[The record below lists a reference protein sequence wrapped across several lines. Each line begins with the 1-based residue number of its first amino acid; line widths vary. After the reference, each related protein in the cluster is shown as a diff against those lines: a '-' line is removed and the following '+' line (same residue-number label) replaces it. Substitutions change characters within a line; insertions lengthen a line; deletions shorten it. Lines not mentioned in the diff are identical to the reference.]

1 MATLKLM
8 NPPAA
13 TRADGWHGI
22 AAPGGYEAWHFHA
35 EDLTQR
41 IRIVFSFHHGLAL
54 HPDYLRRFDAYRRR
68 PTCNRPPLPS
78 QYPCLHWAIYENKNK
93 GENKNKEPLASS
105 TTQFPP
111 GAFQADGTSLT
122 LGPNRLIFS
131 RDDII
136 AHLSRIK
143 ESFSAELV
151 FQPILQA
158 GSVQSILADHYWLPS
173 RPLCQ
178 VLGEIRL
185 GARTIAFQGL
195 GRQNQYYGTAPL
207 AYAAAR
213 WMRGGVLF
221 PRAAVAFQTA
231 DDHATVILA
240 DEAGTRRIEN
250 SPFIVNSTRRTLRL
264 PPHPSAIDFGNWL
277 ILRNGRVAD
286 SSPAQLQLL
295 FDAYVDGEQ
304 STAWVEIA
312 YPKRLSG
319 FLARRRA
326 ERFIAEGST

>member
-8 NPPAA
+8 NSAA

-22 AAPGGYEAWHFHA
+22 AAPGGYEAWHFYV

-41 IRIVFSFHHGLAL
+41 IRVVFSFHHGLAL
-54 HPDYLRRFDAYRRR
+54 HPDYIRRFDAYRRR
-68 PTCNRPPLPS
+68 PTRNRPPLPR

-93 GENKNKEPLASS
+93 NENEKPAASS

-111 GAFQADGTSLT
+111 GSFQSDGSSLT

-131 RDDII
+131 QDEITAQI
-136 AHLSRIK
+136 SRIK
-143 ESFSAELV
+143 APFSAELL
-151 FQPILQA
+151 FHPILQGASVENVLA
-158 GSVQSILADHYWLPS
+158 GHYWLAA

-178 VLGEIRL
+178 VRGEIRL
-185 GARTIAFQGL
+185 GSRTIALNGL
-195 GRQNQYYGTAPL
+195 GQQNQYYGTAPF
-207 AYAAAR
+207 ACAASR
-213 WMRGGVLF
+213 WMRGAILF
-221 PRAAVAFQTA
+221 PRAAVTFLTA
-231 DDHATVILA
+231 DDHAMVIMA
-240 DEAGTRRIEN
+240 DEAGLRTIKN
-250 SPFIVNSTRRTLRL
+250 SPFTVKSTRHALRMS
-264 PPHPSAIDFGNWL
+264 PYPSAIDFGGWL

-286 SSPAQLQLL
+286 SSPAQVQLL

-319 FLARRRA
+319 FLVRRRA
-326 ERFIAEGST
+326 ERIIAEVST